1 MRSTTTSPPPRLD
14 HPPGAEA
21 GGFDAML
28 LRCVEEVQPAAIRH
42 PPAGAR
48 AHSARWPSI
57 KSRFAKTW
65 TSQKA
70 TFGSGC
76 RPL

>member
-1 MRSTTTSPPPRLD
+1 
-14 HPPGAEA
+14 
-21 GGFDAML
+21 ML

-76 RPL
+76 RASVYERMHSNRYSSMGKLTVAVFKG